1 MASSGQS
8 TRNLNGVDRRV
19 PMYNPFDRP
28 RAMDR
33 RVAYIGEGLIDPN
46 GLDSLDNLGDID
58 IDQNSPQRRR
68 EVLDDLAIDV
78 GEKYLDDIYKE
89 DTDGAD
95 EDKAAEQVRHHLAV
109 SSINSHEVG
118 HKERVRTEKELAW
131 LKVRQLLIEEEE
143 KASTH
148 KRGHAKSICRSV
160 ERSAVRSEASDDESC
175 NTVKLLD
182 SMAPYT
188 PQPPQP
194 PQLFSLKN
202 NRTRPEVEVQPP
214 QTFASKL
221 AQFLGAGSVSD
232 NESTSSKS
240 SRSLSGYSANTPTR
254 WQLLATL
261 EQVTKTCQRMELSE
275 ETMARVSEHLNS
287 IDQVVR
293 EDMSANQ
300 SRARRLSST
309 QASNDSND
317 SLDTYSVVDIPP
329 AHPQADVAPTV
340 RDSFKG
346 FASCQDLRDTLA
358 AFNNLLADCCLD
370 GVKLQEPWHVYY
382 HIRDAVY
389 SKLSF
394 RHKQLFKLLDV
405 RFSLDVFKRRPCVN
419 KRMCIVGA
427 GPVGLRAAIEL
438 ALLGGKVTVV
448 EKRTKFSRENM
459 LHLWPWVVQDLAS
472 LGAKVLFKNFCKSR
486 TYFHVSTRQLQVVL
500 LKVALLVGVK
510 VHSATGFKAIVSP
523 SPHDN
528 GGNLFYSIKTEPQIP
543 VAEYTAVLGA
553 TGTNDLI
560 AEPAG
565 ITRFVFS
572 RNESLGIVCYFP
584 NLETTD
590 EMKTKEFSWT
600 TRLKHHMLDK
610 MRDVGIDL
618 ENIVY
623 FRGDMHYLVMTPKR
637 QNLLIHGVVKQNY
650 ADSKDLVRKE
660 NVNPD
665 ALNMFVKNIVKFAGI
680 TRKTDFTRVNLID
693 FSQLTRADKA
703 ASILSSHGKKLYV
716 GLVGDSLLEPVWH
729 EGVGT
734 CRGFLSALDGAW
746 MIAHIGRKTDE
757 QLLANRHVAFQV
769 MQRLSGHHRDEM
781 QKNVRKYTVDPKTR
795 YRGVC

>member
-1 MASSGQS
+1 MASSDQS
-8 TRNLNGVDRRV
+8 MSKYANGSDRRV
-19 PMYNPFDRP
+19 PNHNPFDRP

-33 RVAYIGEGLIDPN
+33 RVAYVGEGLIDPN

-58 IDQNSPQRRR
+58 IDHKSPQRRR

-78 GEKYLDDIYKE
+78 GEKYRDDIYKE

-95 EDKAAEQVRHHLAV
+95 ENKAAEQVRHHLAA
-109 SSINSHEVG
+109 SSINGHEVG

-148 KRGHAKSICRSV
+148 ERRHAKSISRSA
-160 ERSAVRSEASDDESC
+160 ERSAVRSDASDGKSC
-175 NTVKLLD
+175 NTVRLLD
-182 SMAPYT
+182 SMAAYT
-188 PQPPQP
+188 PQPPQ
-194 PQLFSLKN
+194 LLSLN
-202 NRTRPEVEVQPP
+202 SNRSRPEVEVQPP

-232 NESTSSKS
+232 SESTSSKS
-240 SRSLSGYSANTPTR
+240 SRSLPGYSGNSPTR

-275 ETMARVSEHLNS
+275 ATMARVSEHLNS

-293 EDMSANQ
+293 EDLSTNQ
-300 SRARRLSST
+300 SRSRRLSST
-309 QASNDSND
+309 QASNGSTD

-329 AHPQADVAPTV
+329 SYPQTDVAPTV
-340 RDSFKG
+340 RESFKA
-346 FASCQDLRDTLA
+346 FASGQDLRDTLA

-405 RFSLDVFKRRPCVN
+405 RFSLDVFKRRPCAN
-419 KRMCIVGA
+419 KRVCIVGA

-438 ALLGGKVTVV
+438 ALLGGKVTVL

-510 VHSATGFKAIVSP
+510 VYSATGFKSIVSP
-523 SPHDN
+523 EEN
-528 GGNLFYSIKTEPQIP
+528 VGNPFYSIKTEPQIP

-553 TGTNDLI
+553 TGTNDLV
-560 AEPAG
+560 AESAG

-590 EMKTKEFSWT
+590 ELKTKEFSWT

-618 ENIVY
+618 ENVVY

-637 QNLLIHGVVKQNY
+637 QNLLIHDVVKQNY

-660 NVNPD
+660 NVNHD
-665 ALNMFVKNIVKFAGI
+665 ALNVFVKNIVRFAGI

-703 ASILSSHGKKLYV
+703 ANILVSQGKKLYV

-746 MIAHIGRKTDE
+746 MIARIGRKTDE
-757 QLLANRHVAFQV
+757 QLLAERHFAYQV
-769 MQRLSGHHRDEM
+769 MQRLAGHHRDEM
-781 QKNVRKYTVDPKTR
+781 QKNVRKYTVNPKTR
-795 YRGVC
+795 YTCKVDFRG